1 MNEVNMG
8 DVPLDPAMFAET
20 QQSLQSMMG
29 LPMQMGLLSDHEQ
42 LQHQQL
48 QQQQQHSDVLDHA
61 HAHQLQHNQHQLSH
75 QLSQEP
81 NGLDQ
86 SHDVESYPQQE
97 TTIDHN
103 LDHDHEHEHDL
114 TAQPPLPDTLP
125 PTTDPSST
133 EPAVPT
139 KSESPNKTP
148 DDDDKEYALP
158 LLRQLALELGKDR
171 PKNGD
176 LSKESRI
183 AIVSAVAAGQSKNA
197 VAEAFGISP
206 STVRRA
212 LERWQTRHSNAS
224 RPKPGRK
231 PKLTHDAELLLVQ
244 AAQTQPGASL
254 KELGAQYGVCYATA
268 KTVLKKHR
276 AGRYSDLPPDP
287 PPEATAAAS

>member
-1 MNEVNMG
+1 MNEVNME
-8 DVPLDPAMFAET
+8 VPLDPALMLDT
-20 QQSLQSMMG
+20 QQLNMHLGMGMPMSFENQQQMAMQGQPNILDPNNHEVHDTQNYGPETHSHQPNSLDDPNHHSQ
-29 LPMQMGLLSDHEQ
+29 DYA
-42 LQHQQL
+42 
-48 QQQQQHSDVLDHA
+48 QQQQSA
-61 HAHQLQHNQHQLSH
+61 T
-75 QLSQEP
+75 P
-81 NGLDQ
+81 
-86 SHDVESYPQQE
+86 
-97 TTIDHN
+97 
-103 LDHDHEHEHDL
+103 DHDL
-114 TAQPPLPDTLP
+114 ASQPTIADALQPP
-125 PTTDPSST
+125 PTTTTTSSA
-133 EPAVPT
+133 EPPTAAKNDSPT
-139 KSESPNKTP
+139 KSPV
-148 DDDDKEYALP
+148 DDSDDKEYALP

-183 AIVSAVAAGQSKNA
+183 AIVAAVAAGQSKNA

-231 PKLTHDAELLLVQ
+231 PKLTQEDELLLVQ

-287 PPEATAAAS
+287 PPEATAGAP